1 MSQPQT
7 QPDLQAQPGAVSPM
21 PPERLLDL
29 QDVSVSFRTRE
40 GVVNAVNGVSF
51 HVNRGEVLGIVG
63 ESGSG
68 KSMTVRAVMRLL
80 ARNAE
85 EGPDGVIRFNPDG
98 DRVHTLSGQARDS
111 GLMRQMRGGRI
122 GMIFQEPMT
131 ALSPVHSIGKQ
142 IMRTVMLHRRCSKR
156 EARTRAVELLG
167 KVQLPD
173 PERMVDRYPHQLS
186 GGMRQ
191 RAMIALAL
199 ACDPALLI
207 ADEPTT
213 ALDVTTEA
221 QILDLLKSLQSELG
235 MAIVFITH
243 NFGVVADIADR
254 VAVMYLGRI
263 VETGTV
269 DDIFYAPKHPY
280 TAALLRSIPRL
291 GQARQHRLRTIR
303 GSVPDPYHVPK
314 GCPFHTRCDHARH
327 EPCATSLPPNKSFGA
342 EQQALCHFAGETGEA
357 ET

>member
-1 MSQPQT
+1 MTYNSN
-7 QPDLQAQPGAVSPM
+7 SPM
-21 PPERLLDL
+21 PPDRLLQLD
-29 QDVSVSFRTRE
+29 DVGVHFPTRD
-40 GVVNAVNGVSF
+40 GLVKAVNGVSY

-68 KSMTVRAVMRLL
+68 KSVTARSIMRLQPK
-80 ARNAE
+80 NAINAS
-85 EGPDGVIRFNPDG
+85 GTIRFRRKSGEELLINEQ
-98 DRVHTLSGQARDS
+98 DRLSRTMRD
-111 GLMRQMRGGRI
+111 LRGNEI

-131 ALSPVHSIGKQ
+131 ALSPVHTIGTQ
-142 IMRTVMLHRRCSKR
+142 IARTVMLHRKVSKAASR
-156 EARTRAVELLG
+156 ARAIELLG
-167 KVQLPD
+167 KVQMPRPND
-173 PERMVDRYPHQLS
+173 IVDRYPHHLS

-221 QILDLLKSLQSELG
+221 QILELLKQLKDEMN

-254 VAVMYLGRI
+254 VAVMYLGRV

-269 DDIFYAPKHPY
+269 DEIFYEPKHPY
-280 TAALLRSIPRL
+280 TQALLQSIPRL
-291 GQARQHRLRTIR
+291 GQSHGRRLRTIA
-303 GSVPDPYHVPK
+303 GMVPDPYNVPS
-314 GCPFHTRCDHARH
+314 GCSFHPRCMKAVGGICDVQTPEDVAFPSGQRARCH
-327 EPCATSLPPNKSFGA
+327 YAGQTALA
-342 EQQALCHFAGETGEA
+342 EAAQ
-357 ET
+357 